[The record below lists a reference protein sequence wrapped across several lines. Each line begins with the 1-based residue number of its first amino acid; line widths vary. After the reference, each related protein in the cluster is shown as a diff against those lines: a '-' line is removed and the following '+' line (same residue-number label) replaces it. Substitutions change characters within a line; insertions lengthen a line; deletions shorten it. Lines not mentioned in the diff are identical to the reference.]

1 MNEYLMRAYLKSKR
15 GDMTDSEFMRKM
27 KEVFGSEKYAR
38 GRGMRGM
45 RRDSMGDFIEDR
57 MYDDFYINRH
67 SDAQLADMMDEL
79 DSSDKDKLFRMMLE
93 EDGTTSSHFN
103 ESTAK
108 YLVSQMYHTSGGRK
122 FVGEK
127 YDMSKAKE
135 VAERYRGIIPQSAT
149 YADVYVALNA
159 QYHDYCELL
168 KAWFGDNID
177 TKVVESA
184 INFWFKDD
192 DYKGSVSK
200 VYKYFREA

>member
-1 MNEYLMRAYLKSKR
+1 MNEYLMRAYLRNKR
-15 GDMTDSEFMRKM
+15 GDMTDSEFMKKM

-38 GRGMRGM
+38 ERN
-45 RRDSMGDFIEDR
+45 SMNGYMEDR
-57 MYDDFYINRH
+57 MYDNFYINRH
-67 SDAQLADMMDEL
+67 SSTQPMGMMDEP
-79 DSSDKDKLFRMMLE
+79 DYSDKDKLFRMMLE
-93 EDGTTSSHFN
+93 DDGSTNNHFN

-108 YLVSQMYHTSGGRK
+108 YLVSQMYHTSGGKK

-135 VAERYRGIIPQSAT
+135 ITERYRGIIPQSAT

-168 KAWFGDNID
+168 KVWFGDNID

-192 DYKGSVSK
+192 DYKSGDSK

>member
-1 MNEYLMRAYLKSKR
+1 MNEYLMRAYLRSKR

-38 GRGMRGM
+38 ERGIRGM

-57 MYDDFYINRH
+57 MYDDLYINRH

-93 EDGTTSSHFN
+93 EDGGTSNHFN

-149 YADVYVALNA
+149 CADVYVALNA

-177 TKVVESA
+177 TKVVEST

-192 DYKGSVSK
+192 DYKGDNK
-200 VYKYFREA
+200 VYRYFREA

>member
-1 MNEYLMRAYLKSKR
+1 MNEYLMRAYLRSKK

-79 DSSDKDKLFRMMLE
+79 DANDKDKLFRMMLE
-93 EDGTTSSHFN
+93 EDGGTSNHFN

-184 INFWFKDD
+184 INFRFKDE
-192 DYKGSVSK
+192 DYKSGSSK

>member
-1 MNEYLMRAYLKSKR
+1 MNEYLMRAYLRSKR

-79 DSSDKDKLFRMMLE
+79 DSGDKDKLFRMMLE
-93 EDGTTSSHFN
+93 EDGGTSNHFN

-192 DYKGSVSK
+192 DYKSGGSK

>member
-1 MNEYLMRAYLKSKR
+1 MNEYLMRAYLRGKK
-15 GDMTDSEFMRKM
+15 GDMTDSEFVRKM

-45 RRDSMGDFIEDR
+45 RRDSMDDFIEDR

-67 SDAQLADMMDEL
+67 SDAQLTDMMDEL
-79 DSSDKDKLFRMMLE
+79 DANDKDKLFRMMLE
-93 EDGTTSSHFN
+93 EDGGTSNHFN

-135 VAERYRGIIPQSAT
+135 VTERYRGIIPQSAT
-149 YADVYVALNA
+149 HADVYVALNA

-192 DYKGSVSK
+192 DYKSGGSK

>member
-1 MNEYLMRAYLKSKR
+1 MNEYLMRAYLRSKR
-15 GDMTDSEFMRKM
+15 GDMSDSEFMRKM
-27 KEVFGSEKYAR
+27 KDVFGSEKYAR

-79 DSSDKDKLFRMMLE
+79 DASDKDKLFKMMLE
-93 EDGTTSSHFN
+93 DDDSTSHHFN
-103 ESTAK
+103 ESSAR

-149 YADVYVALNA
+149 HADVYVALNA

-192 DYKGSVSK
+192 DYKGGNK

>member
-1 MNEYLMRAYLKSKR
+1 MNEYLMRAYLRSKK
-15 GDMTDSEFMRKM
+15 GGMTDSEFMRKM

-38 GRGMRGM
+38 GGGM

-79 DSSDKDKLFRMMLE
+79 DANGKDKLFRIMLE
-93 EDGTTSSHFN
+93 EEGGTSNHFN
-103 ESTAK
+103 EDTAK

-135 VAERYRGIIPQSAT
+135 VAERYRDIIPQSAT

-168 KAWFGDNID
+168 KTWFGDNID

-192 DYKGSVSK
+192 DYKNGGSK

>member
-1 MNEYLMRAYLKSKR
+1 MNEYLMRAYLRGKK
-15 GDMTDSEFMRKM
+15 GDMTDSEFVRKM

-67 SDAQLADMMDEL
+67 SDAQLTDMMDEL
-79 DSSDKDKLFRMMLE
+79 DANDKDKLFRMMLE
-93 EDGTTSSHFN
+93 EDGGTSNHFN
-103 ESTAK
+103 EGTAK

-122 FVGEK
+122 FIGEK

-135 VAERYRGIIPQSAT
+135 VTERYRGIIPQSAT
-149 YADVYVALNA
+149 HADVYVALNA

-192 DYKGSVSK
+192 DYKGGGSK

>member
-1 MNEYLMRAYLKSKR
+1 MNEYLMRAYLRNKR
-15 GDMTDSEFMRKM
+15 GDMTDLEFMKKM
-27 KEVFGSEKYAR
+27 KEAFGSEKYAR
-38 GRGMRGM
+38 ERN
-45 RRDSMGDFIEDR
+45 SMNGYMEDR
-57 MYDDFYINRH
+57 MYDNFYINRH
-67 SDAQLADMMDEL
+67 IGTQPMGMMDEP
-79 DSSDKDKLFRMMLE
+79 DYSDNDKLFRMMLE
-93 EDGTTSSHFN
+93 DDGSTNNHFN

-108 YLVSQMYHTSGGRK
+108 YLVSQMYHISGGKK

-127 YDMSKAKE
+127 YDISKAKE
-135 VAERYRGIIPQSAT
+135 ITERYRGIIPQSAT

-168 KAWFGDNID
+168 KVWFGDNID

-192 DYKGSVSK
+192 DYKSGDSK

>member
-1 MNEYLMRAYLKSKR
+1 MSLGEYIGPL
-15 GDMTDSEFMRKM
+15 
-27 KEVFGSEKYAR
+27 
-38 GRGMRGM
+38 
-45 RRDSMGDFIEDR
+45 
-57 MYDDFYINRH
+57 
-67 SDAQLADMMDEL
+67 
-79 DSSDKDKLFRMMLE
+79 
-93 EDGTTSSHFN
+93 
-103 ESTAK
+103 
-108 YLVSQMYHTSGGRK
+108 TSGGRK

-192 DYKGSVSK
+192 DYKSGGSK

>member
-1 MNEYLMRAYLKSKR
+1 MNEYLMRAYLRSKR

-57 MYDDFYINRH
+57 MYDDSYINRH

-79 DSSDKDKLFRMMLE
+79 DYSDKDKLFRMMLE
-93 EDGTTSSHFN
+93 EDGGTSNHFN

-135 VAERYRGIIPQSAT
+135 VAERYRGVIPQSAT

-192 DYKGSVSK
+192 DYKSGGSK
-200 VYKYFREA
+200 VYKYFREV

>member
-1 MNEYLMRAYLKSKR
+1 
-15 GDMTDSEFMRKM
+15 M
-27 KEVFGSEKYAR
+27 KEALGSEKYTR
-38 GRGMRGM
+38 RRDIRGM
-45 RRDSMGDFIEDR
+45 RRDYIGDFIEDK
-57 MYDDFYINRH
+57 MYNDSYINRH

-79 DSSDKDKLFRMMLE
+79 DSSDKNKLFRMMLE
-93 EDGTTSSHFN
+93 EDGTISSHFN
-103 ESTAK
+103 ESIAK
-108 YLVSQMYHTSGGRK
+108 YIVSQMYHTSGGRK
-122 FVGEK
+122 FIGEK

-135 VAERYRGIIPQSAT
+135 VVERYRGIIPQSAT

-192 DYKGSVSK
+192 DYNSDVSK
-200 VYKYFREA
+200 VYKYFREV